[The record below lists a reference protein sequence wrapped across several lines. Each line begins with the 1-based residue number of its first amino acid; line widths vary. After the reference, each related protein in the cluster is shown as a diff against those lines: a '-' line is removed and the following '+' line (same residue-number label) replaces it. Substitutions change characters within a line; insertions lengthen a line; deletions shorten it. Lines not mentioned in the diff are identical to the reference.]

1 MDAADRGAG
10 TGRAQGGRDRPAEPP
25 LVGHLRD
32 QAQACAEM
40 GSPLYADLMRACVDD
55 LVDPLAPDAVRVVL
69 ADHLHA
75 PGPAATGIRLLG
87 AVHHL
92 VLTGRAP
99 LLAAHYPS
107 VGGTPGAGLWSAF
120 RAALADHAAEVG
132 AFMTGPPQTNEV
144 GRSAA
149 LVGGLLTVL
158 AGRDL
163 PVRLHEIGSS
173 AGLNLNADRYRV
185 QAGPGGPWW
194 GPADSPVQLADAWL
208 GPVPDADAPLR
219 VVERVGTDVAP
230 VDLAR
235 PGTADRLLAYV
246 WADQVTR
253 VERTRAALALAAVH
267 PVPVERLDAVSA
279 VDRLDLRP
287 GHLTVLW
294 HSVMWQY
301 LTREDQGRVVDG
313 LARLGATAT
322 PDAPLVELSLEPER
336 PRPGARHE
344 FLVAARSWPGGERV
358 VLGTSVGH
366 GVPTRWHG

>member
-10 TGRAQGGRDRPAEPP
+10 TGQSQRGPEPPAGPP

-32 QAQACAEM
+32 QAQACADM

-55 LVDPLAPDAVRVVL
+55 LVDPLAPDPVRVVL

-99 LLAAHYPS
+99 DLAAHYPS

-120 RAALADHAAEVG
+120 RAVLAEHSAEVR

-194 GPADSPVQLADAWL
+194 GPAGSPVQLSDAWH
-208 GPVPDADAPLR
+208 GEVPDVHAPLHL
-219 VVERVGTDVAP
+219 VERVGTDVAP
-230 VDLAR
+230 VDLRA
-235 PGTADRLLAYV
+235 PGAAERLLAYV
-246 WADQVTR
+246 WADQVPR
-253 VERTRAALALAAVH
+253 VRRTRAALALTVLH

-279 VDRLDLRP
+279 VERLDLRV

-301 LTREDQGRVVDG
+301 LTREDQARVGEV
-313 LARLGATAT
+313 LSRLGATAT
-322 PDAPLVELSLEPER
+322 ADTPLVELSLEPER
-336 PRPGARHE
+336 PRPGAPHE
-344 FLVAARSWPGGERV
+344 FLVAARSWPGGDRV